1 MTEKHI
7 WTIGH
12 STRSIDDFIS
22 ILNIYGIKVLA
33 DIRTLPGSKRY
44 PHFNK
49 ELLSASLALVGIK
62 YMHFPELGGRR
73 KPKINSTNTA
83 WRNDSFK
90 GYADFME
97 SQEFKE
103 GAEKLSM
110 LAESERVAYMCSE
123 SLWWKCHRA
132 LLSDY
137 FKIKGWSVH
146 HIYNESKVHDHPY
159 TSAARPVQGKL
170 FYN

>member
-12 STRSIDDFIS
+12 STHALDTFIS
-22 ILNIYGIKVLA
+22 ILSAYEIKVLA
-33 DIRTLPGSKRY
+33 DIRTFPGSRRY

-49 ELLSASLALVGIK
+49 ELLSASLASFSIR
-62 YMHFPELGGRR
+62 YIHFPELGGRR
-73 KPKINSTNTA
+73 KPKVDSMNTA

-90 GYADFME
+90 GYADYME
-97 SQEFKE
+97 SVDFKI

-110 LAESERVAYMCSE
+110 LATDHRVAYMCSE

-137 FKIKGWSVH
+137 FKIQGWSVH
-146 HIYNESKVHDHPY
+146 HIYNESKAQEHPY
-159 TSAARPVQGKL
+159 TSAAKPVQGKL
-170 FYN
+170 FYS